1 MKAFSFSLEK
11 VLKLRKFYED
21 EAKIE
26 LGRAVGILAEIESKI
41 LATITERA
49 RAAAAQFSS
58 GNGAAEIQQYMYY
71 LVRLDNTRDRLLRE
85 AALAELKVEEAR
97 NAFNEASME
106 RKVLDKLKEKKYK
119 EYRKTMFA
127 EEAKM
132 LDDNRLR
139 ERL

>member
-1 MKAFSFSLEK
+1 MKTFSFNLEK
-11 VLKLRKFYED
+11 ILNLRKFYED